1 VKKKIIKISVLPAV
15 AALVFL
21 SFSNKE
27 IEEPIPDEIPIEN
40 SSFSDYSKLDFTVDT
55 TQLNTPLLKKDF
67 FGFKEAIGYTES
79 RGFYNL
85 VNRFGYMGKYQFGNS
100 ALSTIGIYD
109 SKDFVNNP
117 KLQEEAFHAFTS
129 RNKWLLKD
137 LIAEYEGEI
146 IDGVLITE
154 SGIIA
159 SAHLSGPTGVKRFL
173 QSNGT
178 RSFSDAFGTQVKH
191 YMQEFG
197 GYDLSAVKAD
207 KNAKVKIISAEKQEA

>member
-1 VKKKIIKISVLPAV
+1 MKKKIIKISVLPAIV
-15 AALVFL
+15 ALVFL

-27 IEEPIPDEIPIEN
+27 IENLETEE
-40 SSFSDYSKLDFTVDT
+40 SFELESLDNQAQLHFTVDT
-55 TQLNTPLLKKDF
+55 TQLNLPLLKKDF

-85 VNRFGYMGKYQFGNS
+85 VNRFGYMGKYQFGRS

-109 SKDFVNNP
+109 NKDFVNNP

-146 IDGVLITE
+146 IGGVLITE
-154 SGIIA
+154 SGILA
-159 SAHLSGPTGVKRFL
+159 SAHLGGPSGVRRFL
-173 QSNGT
+173 KSNGT
-178 RSFSDAFGTQVKH
+178 RSFADAFGTQIKH
-191 YMQEFG
+191 YMKEFG

-207 KNAKVKIISAEKQEA
+207 KNAKVNLASSNT

>member
-1 VKKKIIKISVLPAV
+1 MLPAI

-27 IEEPIPDEIPIEN
+27 IGELETEENKIETKT
-40 SSFSDYSKLDFTVDT
+40 FDQYSNLNFTVDT
-55 TQLNTPLLKKDF
+55 TQLNSPLLKKDF

-79 RGFYNL
+79 RGFYHL
-85 VNRFGYMGKYQFGNS
+85 VNKFGYMGKYQFGNT
-100 ALSTIGIYD
+100 ALSTVGIYD
-109 SKDFVNNP
+109 SKDFVENP
-117 KLQEEAFHAFTS
+117 KLQEDAFHAFTS

-137 LIAEYEGEI
+137 LIAEYEGEV
-146 IDGVLITE
+146 IDGILITE

-159 SAHLSGPTGVKRFL
+159 SAHLSGPSGVKRFL
-173 QSNGT
+173 KSNGT

-197 GYDLSAVKAD
+197 GYDLSEVKAD
-207 KNAKVKIISAEKQEA
+207 KNAKVVLNTSNT